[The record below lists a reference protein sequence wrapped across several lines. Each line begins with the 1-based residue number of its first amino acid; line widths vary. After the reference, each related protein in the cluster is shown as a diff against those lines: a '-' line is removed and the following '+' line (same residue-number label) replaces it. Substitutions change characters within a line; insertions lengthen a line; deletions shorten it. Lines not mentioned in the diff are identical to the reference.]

1 MVAFDDNLCSLVVL
15 PAFAALS
22 SPADDSWLP
31 AASRRGEARP
41 VDDEITVP
49 GRKEG
54 RGERVQEPGSSDAGN
69 SEP

>member
-1 MVAFDDNLCSLVVL
+1 V
-15 PAFAALS
+15 
-22 SPADDSWLP
+22 
-31 AASRRGEARP
+31 SRRGEARP